1 MKDSLIVSVS
11 LLQCTLHFTI
21 TLISFFCTKM
31 SDEYNIEVV
40 KCLDLTTLDH
50 FRESVIE
57 FCEKNQEFGD
67 ALKGYEI
74 YKKKNATAC
83 KKSE

>member
-1 MKDSLIVSVS
+1 
-11 LLQCTLHFTI
+11 
-21 TLISFFCTKM
+21 M

-74 YKKKNATAC
+74 YKKKMLPHA
-83 KKSE
+83 KKVNNIAYVYRILICEKGSMTNISMVKWTKLI